1 MGGILAKKFFG
12 FWRWNSFKSCPR
24 VGGIKQ
30 LDAVEQQINRFQVV
44 PPCGGHPGHDHRIS
58 RHGDVSSRAP
68 VWGASCRNWK
78 RSWRTQFQVVPPCGG
93 HHFRSISL
101 KPLNLF
107 QVVPP
112 CGGHHFL
119 VPVCIHD
126 HAVSSRAPVWG
137 ASHPQA
143 TAGIRPRFQVV
154 PPCGGHPWLWM
165 MVELSICFKSCPR
178 VGGIFHCQFH
188 TRDRNSFKSCPR
200 VGGICFYLCLE
211 AQPECFKSCP
221 RVGGI
226 LSLSLMFCFF
236 AMFQVVPPCGG
247 HPMASLSWPRMPMFQ
262 VVPPCG
268 GHPLLL
274 SSSIVAKGFKS
285 CPRVGGIRPAP
296 PLPGGLGGFK
306 SCPRVGGIL
315 RRLPGSRA
323 CPVSSRAPVWGAS
336 GHS

>member
-1 MGGILAKKFFG
+1 M
-12 FWRWNSFKSCPR
+12 
-24 VGGIKQ
+24 
-30 LDAVEQQINRFQVV
+30 DAVEQQINRFQVV

-137 ASHPQA
+137 ASGKIMEYYQKLRVSSRAPVWGASHPQA

-165 MVELSICFKSCPR
+165 MVELSI
-178 VGGIFHCQFH
+178 
-188 TRDRNSFKSCPR
+188 
-200 VGGICFYLCLE
+200 
-211 AQPECFKSCP
+211 CFKSCP